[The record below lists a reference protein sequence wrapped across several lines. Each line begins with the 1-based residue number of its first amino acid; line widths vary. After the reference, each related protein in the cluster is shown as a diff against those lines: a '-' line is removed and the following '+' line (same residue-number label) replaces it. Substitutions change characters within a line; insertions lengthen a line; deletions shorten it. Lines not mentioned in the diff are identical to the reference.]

1 MNWNSLFPHLLW
13 TRRFTVAWIAS
24 LVTILAFDL
33 MWMAQ
38 TTFRPFTFLA
48 FYPYLLLGA
57 TLMAWPAMVSKRVW
71 PMALWLFIVDG
82 VMIANLMYCRT
93 YFNAIPAQSYL
104 LASNLQDFGPSV
116 ADSFRWYFLAL
127 PVVTIATIFVM
138 RARREKWR
146 PMGFPYLVTVI
157 VLGLL
162 AWLADCWRGGP
173 MGQIDRLSRECYKAT
188 CIAPI
193 YHIPGFLAH
202 DLLKASDVPTA
213 EEVAQAEAWI
223 AAHKAQQQW
232 AVPDSIPHP
241 SNLVVIFCESLES
254 WPLNKSVEQPRS
266 VAASPAS
273 KNTTEITPFLNS
285 LLADSTTLYF
295 PNVVTQVGAGRSIDA
310 QLLMLAGM
318 MPPQGQVYA
327 FSHPDYPF
335 STIPKAMKAE
345 RPTRSYLLTCDKPHV
360 WNQTLVARAFGV
372 DTLLSSS
379 SWDNTDPV
387 GTARRLSDGEF
398 MRQSVEKMRHGE
410 IWPQG
415 ENAFMLWVTYSGHN
429 PFRLPEHLQKIKV
442 SEDYPTLL
450 RDYIITAN
458 YTDGA
463 LKTLVDYL
471 RSRPDWDRTMVVITG
486 DHEGLAADRRKL
498 HRAAPNLVDPGDH
511 TPLIILNAPVHG
523 TYPQEIGQID
533 VYTTLL
539 DLMGLH
545 SYPWTGLGSSALGGP
560 AFDGLGGPAFD
571 GLTPSQVSSILLR
584 QQKP

>member
-1 MNWNSLFPHLLW
+1 MKWTSLFPRLLW
-13 TRRFTVAWIAS
+13 TRRFTIAWIAS
-24 LVTILAFDL
+24 LATILAFDL
-33 MWMAQ
+33 LWMAQ

-57 TLMAWPAMVSKRVW
+57 TLMAWPAMASKKVW
-71 PMALWLFIVDG
+71 PMAVWLFVVDG

-104 LASNLQDFGPSV
+104 LAGNLRDFGPSV
-116 ADSFRWYFLAL
+116 VDSFRWYFLAL
-127 PVVTIATIFVM
+127 PVITVATIFIM

-146 PMGFPYLVTVI
+146 PMGFPYLVSVI
-157 VLGLL
+157 VLGIL
-162 AWLADCWRGGP
+162 AWAADCWRGGRL
-173 MGQIDRLSRECYKAT
+173 GQIDRLSRECYKAT

-202 DLLKASDVPTA
+202 DLLKASDTPTA
-213 EEVAQAEAWI
+213 EELAQAQQWI
-223 AAHKAQQQW
+223 AEHKRQQQW
-232 AVPDSIPHP
+232 GVADSLPKP
-241 SNLVVIFCESLES
+241 ENLVVIFCESLET
-254 WPLNKSVEQPRS
+254 WPINKKVDNQ
-266 VAASPAS
+266 AL
-273 KNTTEITPFLNS
+273 TPFLNS
-285 LLADSTTLYF
+285 LVADSTTLYF

-335 STIPKAMKAE
+335 STIHKAMKAE
-345 RPTRSYLLTCDKPHV
+345 RQTRSYLLTCDKPHV

-372 DTLLSSS
+372 DTLLHSS
-379 SWDNTDPV
+379 SWDNNDPV

-398 MRQSVEKMRHGE
+398 MRQSVEKMRRGE
-410 IWPQG
+410 IWPEG
-415 ENAFMLWVTYSGHN
+415 ENAFLMWVTYSGHN
-429 PFRLPEHLQKIKV
+429 PFRLPEHLQKI
-442 SEDYPTLL
+442 SLPESYPTLL
-450 RDYIITAN
+450 RDYMITAN

-463 LKTLVDYL
+463 LKTLIDYL

-498 HRAAPNLVDPGDH
+498 HKAAPSLVDPGSH

-523 TYPQEIGQID
+523 THSQEIGQID

-545 SYPWTGLGSSALGGP
+545 SYPWTGLGFSALGGP
-560 AFDGLGGPAFD
+560 LGGTALD
-571 GLTPSQVSSILLR
+571 GQNNLPPSEVSSILLR
-584 QQKP
+584 SR